1 MDKELVKK
9 YAERN
14 PEIKELFERH
24 QALERELEELVRKAY
39 LTAEEE
45 VRKKQI
51 QKEKLALKDRIY
63 ALIKQE
69 EGG

>member
-1 MDKELVKK
+1 MDKELVKQ

-14 PEIKELFERH
+14 PEIRELFERH
-24 QALERELEELVRKAY
+24 QALERELEELVHKAY

-45 VRKKQI
+45 LRKKQI
-51 QKEKLALKDRIY
+51 QKEKLALKDRIHE
-63 ALIKQE
+63 LIKR

>member
-1 MDKELVKK
+1 MDKELVRQ

-14 PEIKELFERH
+14 PEIRELFERH
-24 QALERELEELVRKAY
+24 QALERELEGLIRKSY
-39 LTAEEE
+39 LTASEE

-69 EGG
+69 GG

>member
-1 MDKELVKK
+1 MDKELVKR

-14 PEIKELFERH
+14 PEIRELFERH
-24 QALERELEELVRKAY
+24 QALEKELSELVRKAY

-45 VRKKQI
+45 VRKKRI

-63 ALIKQE
+63 ELIKR

>member
-1 MDKELVKK
+1 MEKELIKQ
-9 YAERN
+9 YAQKN
-14 PEIKELFERH
+14 SEIKELFEKH
-24 QALERELEELVRKAY
+24 QALERELEELVRRAY
-39 LTAEEE
+39 LSADEE

-63 ALIKQE
+63 ELIKR

>member
-1 MDKELVKK
+1 MDKELVKQ
-9 YAERN
+9 YAERH
-14 PEIKELFERH
+14 PEIRELFERH
-24 QALERELEELVRKAY
+24 QALERELDELVRKAY

-63 ALIKQE
+63 ELIKR